1 LKKILIIF
9 LIAIPVIFWGIWLA
23 FPKTSIQSII
33 ENSIHNDKLT
43 AEIKGLRKDFWYGLS
58 IDGITL
64 KSSGEEQI
72 SFNNISAR
80 INPLALML
88 LQLKVSFD
96 GDIGGGDISGHMNRT
111 SNMMQIELAF
121 KRASINVIPL
131 FKHVGVQGIGTISGK
146 FNMINGTGHAE
157 FATKD
162 ASFEPAVFSG
172 VTVPLNFFHSIK
184 GAIDIRGNI
193 VDVVS
198 IALEGKDIYARLK
211 GVIRDAFIDL
221 NMELMPGI
229 SFIENPLFINALEK
243 YKVSPGYYVV
253 PVKRDYSSL
262 FPPTIAEFTTSEFDD
277 VVIKIYKYS

>member
-33 ENSIHNDKLT
+33 EDSIRNEKLSI
-43 AEIKGLRKDFWYGLS
+43 EVKGLRKGFWYSLS
-58 IDGITL
+58 IDRITL

-72 SFNNISAR
+72 SFNNISVR

-88 LQLKVSFD
+88 LQLKASFS
-96 GDIGGGDISGHMNRT
+96 GDIGGGDISGHMTRTNNR
-111 SNMMQIELAF
+111 MQIEFAF
-121 KRASINVIPL
+121 KKASISAIPL
-131 FKHVGVQGIGTISGK
+131 FKHAGVQGTGTVSGK

-157 FATKD
+157 FATEG
-162 ASFEPAVFSG
+162 ASFETAVFSG
-172 VTVPLNFFHSIK
+172 VIVPLNFFHSIK

-229 SFIENPLFINALEK
+229 SFIENPLFINAFEK
-243 YKVSPGYYVV
+243 YKVSPGYYVI
-253 PVKRDYSSL
+253 PIKRGYSSL
-262 FPPTIAEFTTSEFDD
+262 SPPTIAEFLISEFDNI
-277 VVIKIYKYS
+277 VI